1 MPPSESIGSRF
12 VRSAKR
18 FAQKHPVVSFMM
30 AVLGVAFV
38 ALLLVL
44 MVHRPFRYEGKS
56 LGEWKAHLADKEFEG
71 LAYDDWIGGKTYY
84 QGHLQELFARSGDE
98 GVLYLL
104 GCAQFQ
110 ESAVYAWLD
119 KLPGNLRKLIPVQ
132 APTVQKESRSRALTL
147 LTRLDSPLLRHP
159 RVLENLKTIALSR
172 EKDSNAAA
180 YTWFAHHPDKQAALD
195 VLLETYVDNDETQ
208 LLRPIFYRMK
218 QDGIRYTLPENLA
231 SRWLKPG
238 DDVNNFFNAS
248 FLYQYSS
255 EYYPVFR
262 DALSGYISNLQM
274 KSVVVFPMATVMEM
288 FDMEISASEKVELF
302 EMVWREA
309 ESPMLKATAALG
321 VAKME
326 GEDSPWWSEARD
338 LVPDLP
344 ETCDFRTYPQFAL
357 VLQLFPES
365 DVLKQRLETEIFQAN
380 NSLRLEEVYVL
391 VKHGIRHQKLI
402 TALDSAL
409 MMNNGN
415 IIKTLQALTH
425 LEELTDTMRNG
436 VERYCESE
444 MLEVRRLAL
453 ELRQQFATDQITG
466 ADVSSGEKVID
477 SSQTEGPPF
486 GGF

>member
-1 MPPSESIGSRF
+1 MTPSESIGSRF
-12 VRSAKR
+12 FNSAKH
-18 FAQKHPVVSFMM
+18 FARKYPIFSFIM
-30 AVLGVAFV
+30 AVLGAAFV
-38 ALLLVL
+38 ALFLVL

-56 LGEWKAHLADKEFEG
+56 LGEWKAHLATKEFEG
-71 LAYDDWIGGKTYY
+71 VAYEDWIGGNSFYRS
-84 QGHLQELFARSGDE
+84 HAQELFARSGDE

-119 KLPGNLRKLIPVQ
+119 KLPGNFRKLIPVQ
-132 APTVQKESRSRALTL
+132 APTLQKESRSRALQIL
-147 LTRLDSPLLRHP
+147 AHLDSPLLRHP
-159 RVLENLKTIALSR
+159 RVLENLRTIALSR
-172 EKDSNAAA
+172 QEDSNAAA
-180 YTWFAHHPDKQAALD
+180 YGWFAHHPDKQAALD
-195 VLLETYVDNDETQ
+195 ALLETYADNDENQ
-208 LLRPIFYRMK
+208 LLRLIFYRMK
-218 QDGIRYTLPENLA
+218 QDDIRCSLPDDLA

-255 EYYPVFR
+255 AYFPVFR
-262 DALSGYISNLQM
+262 DTLSGYISNLQM
-274 KSVVVFPMATVMEM
+274 KSAVFYPMATVTEM
-288 FDMEISASEKVELF
+288 FDMEISANEKVELF

-309 ESPMLKATAALG
+309 ESPLLKATAALG

-326 GEDSPWWSEARD
+326 GEDSLWWSVARD

-344 ETCDFRTYPQFAL
+344 ETCDFRNQAQLAL
-357 VLQLFPES
+357 VLHLFPES
-365 DVLKQRLETEIFQAN
+365 DVLKQRLETEVFQAN

-391 VKHGIRHQKLI
+391 VKHGIRHEKLI
-402 TALDSAL
+402 IALDSAL

-415 IIKTLQALTH
+415 IIKTLQTLTH

-436 VERYCESE
+436 VERYCGSG

-453 ELRQQFATDQITG
+453 ELRQQFATDQVTG
-466 ADVSSGEKVID
+466 TD
-477 SSQTEGPPF
+477 SSVGEQGIDVLQNEGPPF